1 LDVGGENDVEEDGLV
16 VGEDGVDDGMVVGE
30 DIIGANDVEEDG
42 MMARM

>member
-1 LDVGGENDVEEDGLV
+1 MEEDGLV